1 MGKLWAVIKRE
12 YLERVQNKWFV
23 IATVFTP
30 VLMAALILVPAWL
43 VIKGART
50 ARADNIAI
58 IDATGAGLGAR
69 VATKLAA
76 SRTPAADS
84 ARDAASGVPTA
95 QATLAEVRVVP
106 LAGLA
111 AAESLATREVMS
123 KTLQGYLVLDTATM
137 AGRRARYAGRNATS
151 LSAVD
156 VIGDAV
162 RATVITGRLE
172 AAGINSA
179 LADSITR
186 GRVALSTEKISD
198 KGRQSGNAG
207 ASIAV
212 GIGLSFVLYMLLI
225 VYGQVILRGVME
237 EKTTRVAEVVVA
249 SVKTD
254 ILLAGKVLGV
264 GAVALTQLVAWIAST
279 VLISGYLLPVVLRM
293 AGGPPT
299 MPNMGAASSSVP
311 TAIMSALDFGTIS
324 ALFIFFILG
333 FVFYSSLFAAVGAMV
348 NSEQE
353 AQQAATPVMMLI
365 IVSFIFIQPIM
376 MDPNS
381 TLAKVMSWLPF
392 SAPII
397 MPLRMA
403 MLPLSPLEVGASML
417 GVAVACVVAIWLA
430 ARIYRVGLLM
440 YGKRPSIPEL
450 VRWIRYA

>member
-1 MGKLWAVIKRE
+1 M
-12 YLERVQNKWFV
+12 
-23 IATVFTP
+23 
-30 VLMAALILVPAWL
+30 
-43 VIKGART
+43 
-50 ARADNIAI
+50 D
-58 IDATGAGLGAR
+58 
-69 VATKLAA
+69 
-76 SRTPAADS
+76 
-84 ARDAASGVPTA
+84 
-95 QATLAEVRVVP
+95 
-106 LAGLA
+106 
-111 AAESLATREVMS
+111 
-123 KTLQGYLVLDTATM
+123 KTLQGYLVLDSATM

-151 LSAVD
+151 ISAID

-162 RATVITGRLE
+162 RATVITGRLQQ
-172 AAGINSA
+172 AGIDAA

-186 GRVALSTEKISD
+186 GRVSLSTEKISD
-198 KGRQSGNAG
+198 KGRESGSAG
-207 ASIAV
+207 ASVAV

-279 VLISGYLLPVVLRM
+279 MLISGYLLPIVLKL
-293 AGGPPT
+293 AGGPPA
-299 MPNMGAASSSVP
+299 MPNMGAAGSSVP
-311 TAIMSALDFGTIS
+311 TAIMSALDFGTIG
-324 ALFIFFILG
+324 ALFVFFVLG

-403 MLPLSPLEVGASML
+403 MLELSPLEVAASML
-417 GVAVACVVAIWLA
+417 GVALACVVSIWLA

-450 VRWIRYA
+450 LRWIRYA